1 MAGKQKSSNES
12 TVTTLSIV
20 MIVIVSAAIVM
31 LMMRE
36 DPAQRGMAMVLE
48 RPASS
53 SLPTQ
58 ASALPVDVGSN
69 GAASEQSAPEIAS
82 EQQQTVPAAPLSAE
96 EKRIAEITTRF
107 EQGVV
112 MLHAKE
118 FEHAATAF
126 HRVMELSPRMPEVYV
141 NMGYAKLGQALP
153 REALVFFETATR
165 LKPEQANAYWG
176 MAVALESSGDLAG
189 ALGAM
194 RTFLHLSPGND
205 NFARRAR
212 SALWE
217 WEETL
222 ARGPLA
228 EEEKEFLERGALQWE
243 SRNTPRDEADS
254 GEQPLQVQPIQ

>member
-1 MAGKQKSSNES
+1 MDKRKNSNES

-20 MIVIVSAAIVM
+20 MLVIVAAAIVM
-31 LMMRE
+31 LMMQD
-36 DPAQRGMAMVLE
+36 DPRQQGESVTLASLQPSIMPPAMQDEIV
-48 RPASS
+48 PV
-53 SLPTQ
+53 PTEITPQ
-58 ASALPVDVGSN
+58 AADSIVEPVVV
-69 GAASEQSAPEIAS
+69 AP
-82 EQQQTVPAAPLSAE
+82 QTTE
-96 EKRIAEITTRF
+96 EKRLAEITSRF

-118 FEHAATAF
+118 YEHAATAL

-141 NMGYAKLGQALP
+141 NMGYAKLGQELP
-153 REALVFFETATR
+153 REALVFFETATK

-217 WEETL
+217 WEEAL
-222 ARGPLA
+222 ARGPLP
-228 EEEKEFLERGALQWE
+228 EEDKEFLERGALQWE
-243 SRNTPRDEADS
+243 SRNTPRDDVDS
-254 GEQPLQVQPIQ
+254 GEQALQVQPIQ